1 MASPQ
6 QPVVTASA
14 PGTLML
20 FGEHAV
26 LHGHR
31 ALCAAVNRRLRVTAT
46 ARPDDRVTIHS
57 ALGERAMALD
67 ALDGS
72 PPFSFVASCVAESRS
87 GLTGGVDLRI
97 ESEFRDDLGL
107 GSSAAVTVA
116 TLAALDGLSGRA
128 ASAPD
133 LHRRGLAVI
142 RRVQGVGSGTDVAAS
157 VLGGIVS
164 YRFQP
169 LELKRVA
176 SAMPLTVV
184 YSGSKEKT
192 AAVIA
197 RVDRLQRAH
206 PEAVAGIYA
215 AMDRVTGEA
224 ESAIA
229 AGEWPQVG
237 ALMTMGQG
245 LMEALGVCNARLREI
260 LQAMRDES
268 GILGAKISGSGLGD
282 CLIGVGEA
290 VGALPGERLDVAVSG
305 EGVRLDGGDHD

>member
-6 QPVVTASA
+6 HRVVTASA

-46 ARPDDRVTIHS
+46 ARPDDRVIIHS
-57 ALGERAMALD
+57 ALGERSMALD
-67 ALDGS
+67 ALDAS
-72 PPFSFVASCVAESRS
+72 PPFSFVATCVAEGRS

-97 ESEFRDDLGL
+97 QSEFRDDLGL

-128 ASAPD
+128 VSAAD

-142 RRVQGVGSGTDVAAS
+142 RHVQGVGSGTDVAAS

-169 LELKRVA
+169 LALKRVA

-197 RVDRLQRAH
+197 RVDGLQRAQ

-215 AMDRVTGEA
+215 AMDRVTGAA

-237 ALMTMGQG
+237 ALMSMGQG

-260 LQAMRDES
+260 LQAMRDAP

-282 CLIGVGEA
+282 CLIGVGDA